1 MIKFLHTADLQ
12 LGKAFRDILHDRGS
26 RLREFRLESI
36 DKIAQLA
43 RTHHVDFV
51 LVAGDLFDAHTVD
64 GHTASR
70 AAAALS
76 AIPAPV
82 LIIPG
87 NHDHGGDPT
96 SIFNRHSFKSSLGAN
111 VRVVTSTDPIVLCD
125 GRAVVFPCPL
135 MQRHVLGDTT
145 AHITKQFGSD
155 AADATAVRIGLAHGG
170 VVNFGA
176 EEEGA
181 TNQINPERAREADLD
196 YLALGDWH
204 GTLKINDRTWYSGTP
219 EPDRFKNNQSGNV
232 LLVEIHGRG
241 AAPAVTTI
249 PVAQA
254 RWIEHNALL
263 NDDIGSLRSWLDNT
277 IQAADRTL
285 VKFSLEGSLSLTTT
299 NQLETLL
306 GQWAEKLLHLR
317 HDDANL
323 ARIPT
328 EAELDAIA
336 AEGPLKSAVDK
347 LRNLTNGPGQPA
359 ADATLALRLLHRLVS
374 E

>member
-43 RTHHVDFV
+43 RTHYVDFV

-219 EPDRFKNNQSGNV
+219 EPDRFKNNESGNV
-232 LLVEIHGRG
+232 LLVEIQRRE
-241 AAPAVTTI
+241 ATPVVTTV
-249 PVAQA
+249 PTACA
-254 RWIEHNALL
+254 RWIEREVQVH
-263 NDDIGSLRSWLDNT
+263 DDIGSLRDWFNAIGTPDQTLLKLTLD
-277 IQAADRTL
+277 
-285 VKFSLEGSLSLTTT
+285 GSLSLTTAT
-299 NQLETLL
+299 RLEQLLD
-306 GQWAEKLLHLR
+306 QWAEKLLHLR
-317 HDDANL
+317 RDDSRL

-328 EAELDAIA
+328 EGELDAIA
-336 AEGPLKSAVDK
+336 TEGPLKSAVDE
-347 LRNLTNGPGQPA
+347 LRNLTKGAGPDA
-359 ADATLALRLLHRLVS
+359 ADATLALHLLHRLVS